1 MRHLSFCIIVF
12 GFSFFTLQ
20 AQSTASFKNNNTYNN
35 QVAILMHHPERFPH
49 RVPLLV
55 QGDLNTIMLMTR
67 ELGATFKFSIGN
79 IASIEI
85 DVADIPEL
93 LANRKIERIEYHP
106 GQGILM
112 NDKML
117 VNNHV
122 KEVHQ
127 GSGSLPRPFL
137 GDSVII
143 GFLDTGIDIDHPD
156 FKNPDGSSRILY
168 IWDQFSPLGPNTP
181 VQYGYG
187 QEWSKN
193 DIDQGNCTHV
203 DPWWKNSHG
212 SDVAGTAAGNGSAV
226 NNYAGVAPHAGI
238 IMVAIDE
245 GDNFLTRVADAVD
258 YIFKKA
264 NALGKPCVINTSVG
278 TYFGSHDGLDLTS
291 KIIDNELEQDNGRAV
306 VAAAGNGGHF
316 PYHLSYPL
324 SSDTSFTWFDYR
336 PELNAVYFQ
345 LWANEADFNQAQFS
359 IGVDDPSDFKH
370 RGNTKFYN
378 LIDDL
383 HMDDSTSGFILD
395 SIYFYQNRL
404 GIIEIYVEKSYGRYG
419 MDVIIYP
426 DSSNYYWSFRASGS
440 GQFDIWSAAPVTH
453 TSNMIIN
460 GLPSSSV
467 LPSIQFYRFPDFKK
481 NIVSSWQCSDK
492 VLTVGNYV
500 NRSSYIDY
508 NGNVQLITEPVQD
521 LAGSSSHGPT
531 RNGRIKPDV
540 CASGSGTISTGAHNY
555 MSILIQADPTKVAQG
570 GMHRINGGT
579 SLASP
584 VAAGIAALF
593 FQLHPDANY
602 AMMIDAMQKSCF
614 QDIFTGTNLPNN
626 VWGYGKIN
634 AYNTMTATLGCT
646 DPIAANFNPSASVD
660 DGSCHYLTGIAAKK
674 QNLLSIYP
682 NPVNDVLMIR
692 IDKSSNATFSAEI
705 TNLQGQIVIPM
716 RKLNEYSLN
725 PIDVSYLPNGTYFLH
740 LYKDKLLIQSSAVL
754 HL

>member
-1 MRHLSFCIIVF
+1 MRHLSCCIIVF
-12 GFSFFTLQ
+12 GFSFFALQ
-20 AQSTASFKNNNTYNN
+20 AQSTASFKNNNTFNN
-35 QVAILMHHPERFPH
+35 QVAILMHHPERFPT

-67 ELGATFKFSIGN
+67 ELGATYKFASGD
-79 IASIEI
+79 IASIEM
-85 DVADIPEL
+85 DVADIPKL
-93 LANRKIERIEYHP
+93 LASGKIKRIEYYP
-106 GQGILM
+106 GKGMMM

-117 VNNHV
+117 LNNHV

-127 GSGSLPRPFL
+127 GSGTLPRPFL

-193 DIDQGNCTHV
+193 DIDQGNCTHI

-245 GDNFLTRVADAVD
+245 GENFLTRVADAVD

-264 NALGKPCVINTSVG
+264 SLLGKPCVINTSVG

-291 KIIDNELEQDNGRAV
+291 KIIDNELEQANGRAV
-306 VAAAGNGGHF
+306 VAAAGNGGRF

-324 SSDTSFTWFDYR
+324 SSDTSFTWFDYN
-336 PELNAVYFQ
+336 PQLNAVYYQ
-345 LWANEADFNQAQFS
+345 VWANEADFNHAQFS
-359 IGVDDPSDFKH
+359 IGVDDPTDFKH
-370 RGNTKFYN
+370 RGETKFYN

-383 HMDDSTSGFILD
+383 HMNDSTSGFIKD
-395 SIYFYQNRL
+395 SIYYYQNRL
-404 GIIEIYVEKSYGRYG
+404 GLIEIYVEKSYGRYG
-419 MDVIIYP
+419 IDVVIHP
-426 DSSNYYWSFRASGS
+426 DSTAYYWSFRASGS
-440 GQFDIWSAAPVTH
+440 GQFDIWSAATVTH
-453 TSNMIIN
+453 TSNMIVA
-460 GLPSSSV
+460 GLPSSST
-467 LPSIQFYRFPDFKK
+467 LPSMEFYQFPDYKK
-481 NIVSSWQCSDK
+481 NIVSSWQCSDH

-508 NGNVQLITEPVQD
+508 NGNIQIISEPVQN
-521 LAGSSSHGPT
+521 LAASSSHGPT
-531 RNGRIKPDV
+531 RDGRLKPDV

-593 FQLHPDANY
+593 FQLHPEANY
-602 AMMIDAMQKSCF
+602 AMMIDAMKKSCF
-614 QDIFTGTNLPNN
+614 QDAFTGTNLPNN
-626 VWGYGKIN
+626 VWGYGKVN
-634 AYNTMTATLGCT
+634 AYNIMTATLGCT
-646 DPIAANFNPSASVD
+646 NPAAANFNPLASID
-660 DGSCHYLTGIAAKK
+660 DGSCLYLTGIGSYNKNK
-674 QNLLSIYP
+674 VKIYP
-682 NPVNDVLMIR
+682 NPVKDILFISINKPSESIY
-692 IDKSSNATFSAEI
+692 NAEI
-705 TNLQGQIVIPM
+705 TNLQGKIVIPSNT
-716 RKLNEYSLN
+716 LNKHTINTIELSH
-725 PIDVSYLPNGTYFLH
+725 LPSGTYFLH
-740 LYKDKLLIQSSAVL
+740 LYEGKLLIQSRAVL